1 MTFERQVNDLYFE
14 WMIRKINAGKFPQ
27 ELSYRKLLTFL
38 HNVEFVWTIPLDEN
52 RASDGIDLRYRFAYE
67 NPDIYDAECYIYGPC
82 SILEMMVALSI
93 RCEDFMD
100 DPEIG
105 DRTSQWFWSMIA
117 NLGLSSMIDK
127 NFDQEY
133 AEEVVLRFLN
143 REYEPD
149 GIGGLFNVRH
159 RSCDVRDVE
168 IWKQLCWYLDSFT

>member
-14 WMIRKINAGKFPQ
+14 WMIRKINASKFPK

-38 HNVEFVWTIPLDEN
+38 HSVEFIWIIPLDEN
-52 RASDGIDLRYRFAYE
+52 RASDGVDLRYRFAYE
-67 NPDIYDAECYIYGPC
+67 NPDFYDAEDYISGPC

-105 DRTSQWFWSMIA
+105 DRTSQWFWDMIA

-143 REYEPD
+143 REYAPD
-149 GIGGLFNVRH
+149 GTGGLFNVRH
-159 RSCDVRDVE
+159 CSCDVRDVE

>member
-1 MTFERQVNDLYFE
+1 
-14 WMIRKINAGKFPQ
+14 
-27 ELSYRKLLTFL
+27 
-38 HNVEFVWTIPLDEN
+38 
-52 RASDGIDLRYRFAYE
+52 
-67 NPDIYDAECYIYGPC
+67 
-82 SILEMMVALSI
+82 
-93 RCEDFMD
+93 MD